1 MAIKAIDMKGVK
13 DAISREMLDCEI
25 EALTTLNHSNILKC
39 YDVVRETSHCYIITE
54 LCNEG
59 DLSDLVK
66 KKRRLP
72 ENDLLRILRDI
83 VLGFVE
89 IGDKK
94 FLHRDLKLAN
104 IFMKDGKAIIADFGF
119 AKKHL

>member
-1 MAIKAIDMKGVK
+1 MKGVK